1 MPSAARSAP
10 VESAT
15 VADTRERILD
25 AAERL
30 FAEQGFSGAS
40 LRTLTDEA
48 GVNLAAVNYHF
59 GSKEALYEQVFVRRV
74 APMNARR
81 LATLKEAIK
90 AAGDRP
96 VPLPRL
102 LDLMLRPIVE
112 LAASTRPEPHPF
124 ARIMMRTFIEPQPF
138 MRAVLAREFGPLFL
152 KLVPALRAA
161 TPWLDLP
168 TLGFRLRLVMTAAVI
183 NYATVPFLPSNPMFE
198 AAKPLFA
205 RPPEEQ
211 LAHLIAFIEAGLRA
225 PLPQE
230 APVV

>member
-1 MPSAARSAP
+1 MPVPTPNEDVS
-10 VESAT
+10 SAT
-15 VADTRERILD
+15 ATRERILD
-25 AAERL
+25 TAEKH
-30 FAEQGFSGAS
+30 FAMHGFNGTS
-40 LRTLTDEA
+40 LRALTEEA

-59 GSKEALYEQVFVRRV
+59 GSKEALYEHVFVRRV
-74 APMNARR
+74 APMNTRR
-81 LATLKEAIK
+81 LAVLKEAQK
-90 AAGDRP
+90 SAGDLP

-112 LAASTRPEPHPF
+112 LAASTRPDPHPF
-124 ARIMMRTFIEPQPF
+124 PRVMLRSFIEPQPF
-138 MRAVLAREFGPLFL
+138 MRPVLAREFGPLFL

-168 TLGFRLRLVMTAAVI
+168 TLGFRLRLVLTAAVI

-198 AAKPLFA
+198 AAQPLFA

-225 PLPQE
+225 PLPG
-230 APVV
+230 ASPII